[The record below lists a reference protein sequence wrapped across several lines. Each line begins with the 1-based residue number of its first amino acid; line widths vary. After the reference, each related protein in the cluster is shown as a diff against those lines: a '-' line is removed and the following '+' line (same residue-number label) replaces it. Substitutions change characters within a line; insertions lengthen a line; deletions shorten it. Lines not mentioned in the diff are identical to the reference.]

1 MTISKAFRF
10 TCIVFL
16 FASST
21 QVQSQ
26 ENLLAIDLATALEF
40 AGANNLTIQEYK
52 AMQTLATA
60 DHTKAKEWWL
70 PDLYAGTS
78 IHQLSGT
85 AMNSDG
91 HFFTDVD
98 RQSFWAGLGL
108 NATWNFGDGIYK
120 ADAANLNAQ
129 AMVYYTQA
137 EQNRALLEVINAYY
151 DFLAAQL
158 YHKAYAQ
165 LAEETKILTDQLA
178 VQVEAGLI
186 FESDLYLSQ
195 SNFNHLRV
203 EMLNA
208 KIKSATATAK
218 LAEQL
223 NLDPTV
229 ELVGVDS
236 ILAPLNLNIAV
247 VPLDTTY
254 KIRPDLMGME
264 LSLASLSSEKRTATT
279 GLLIPEL
286 RVGAYASYF
295 GDVFSPVDPTTSV
308 NASLLWR
315 IPLGRVTYAGSLK
328 QYDAKIAIQE
338 VQIAQTKTMINAE
351 VRRTKAKIS
360 LTKDQAEIA
369 LEGSQLAE
377 LALSQCLQRQELGTT
392 RPFEIL
398 QAQEIYIRSKLDYLN
413 AVSSFNKAQYAY
425 FVASG
430 NNL

>member
-1 MTISKAFRF
+1 MNVLKAFRF
-10 TCIVFL
+10 VFIFL
-16 FASST
+16 LLLST
-21 QVQSQ
+21 AQAQ
-26 ENLLAIDLATALEF
+26 ENVLAIDLPTALEL
-40 AGANNLTIQEYK
+40 AGANNLTIREYQ
-52 AMQTLATA
+52 AMQTLAAA

-78 IHQLSGT
+78 IHQLSGS
-85 AMNSDG
+85 AMNADG
-91 HFFTDVD
+91 RFFTDVD
-98 RQSFWAGLGL
+98 RQNFWAGLGL

-120 ADAANLNAQ
+120 ANAANLNAQ
-129 AMVYYTQA
+129 ATAYYTQA
-137 EQNRALLEVINAYY
+137 EQNKALLEVIHSYY

-165 LAEETKILTDQLA
+165 LAEETKILTDQLE
-178 VQVEAGLI
+178 VQVAAGLI

-195 SNFNHLRV
+195 SNYNHLRV

-208 KIKSATATAK
+208 KIQSATAAAR

-223 NLDPTV
+223 NLDPEI
-229 ELVGVDS
+229 ELIGVDS
-236 ILAPLNLNIAV
+236 ILAPLNLNTAV

-254 KIRPDLMGME
+254 EIRPDLKGME
-264 LSLASLSSEKRTATT
+264 LTLASLSSEKKTATT

-295 GDVFSPVDPTTSV
+295 GDVFTPVDPTTTI

-351 VRRTKAKIS
+351 VRKSKANIS
-360 LTKDQAEIA
+360 LTEEQAEIA

-377 LALSQCLQRQELGTT
+377 LALSQCLQRQELGVT

-413 AVSSFNKAQYAY
+413 AVSSYNKAQYAY